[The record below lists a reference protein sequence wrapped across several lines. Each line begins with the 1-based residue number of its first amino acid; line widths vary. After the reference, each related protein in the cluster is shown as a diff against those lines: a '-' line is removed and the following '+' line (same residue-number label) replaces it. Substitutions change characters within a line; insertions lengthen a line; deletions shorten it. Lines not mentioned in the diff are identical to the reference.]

1 MIANSDD
8 GAKPQEVSTSL
19 KILPVSNLTA
29 FSNAK
34 PVDSKVPGGPMVP
47 SRQVQQATP
56 SSVVQAVPV
65 AAQSTGTV
73 KPAIDRK
80 APVAAAVPSSQI
92 RQATTS
98 PVVQAVPVAAHS
110 TETVKPAIDS
120 KAPVVPMV
128 PTRHIRQAPTI
139 PTKARPVMVNQN
151 KNTPAISS
159 KPAVGVAAN
168 SNPTKP

>member
-1 MIANSDD
+1 M
-8 GAKPQEVSTSL
+8 
-19 KILPVSNLTA
+19 SNLTA

-34 PVDSKVPGGPMVP
+34 AVDSKVPGGPMVP
-47 SRQVQQATP
+47 SR
-56 SSVVQAVPV
+56 
-65 AAQSTGTV
+65 
-73 KPAIDRK
+73 
-80 APVAAAVPSSQI
+80 QI

-110 TETVKPAIDS
+110 TGPMKPAIDS
-120 KAPVVPMV
+120 KAPVAPTV
-128 PTRHIRQAPTI
+128 PTRQIHQAPAI
-139 PTKARPVMVNQN
+139 PATAKPSPAVMVNQN